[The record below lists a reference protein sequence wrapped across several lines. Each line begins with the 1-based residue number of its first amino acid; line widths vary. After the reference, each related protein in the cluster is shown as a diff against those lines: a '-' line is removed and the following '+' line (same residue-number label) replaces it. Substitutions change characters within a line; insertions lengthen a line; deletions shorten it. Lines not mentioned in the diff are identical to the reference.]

1 MPTDFMTWNEQDKRA
16 YLSRLHSQG
25 DEALKQAL
33 VNESRWEQLQAEAR
47 RRNCTV
53 WQVLGEL
60 SPERLEKIFV
70 TGAFHGETSTP
81 FAQSS
86 PHINMPQ
93 AQPYGPAAIDVSP
106 PHASPSHQSSARL
119 AAIPQPPQS
128 PSQRILNIPGNPYE
142 HAPAAAAHAAQPSG
156 LEEKIGRYSVWV
168 ELGKGGMGRAVLAYD
183 PQIGRTVVVKT
194 ILGQADADTILRFK
208 KEAQALARIQ
218 HENVVR
224 IYEVGH
230 DGRQMY
236 IAMENIPGATDLH
249 KSLPSIVARKDRW
262 QKIAHILEGIARGV
276 AAAHEKKILH
286 RDLKPANVLLT
297 ADGTPKIIDFG
308 LAKDTSTD
316 GGLTVE
322 GAILGTPDYMSPEQI
337 LGRTK
342 EVDERSDVYSLG
354 VILYEMLTLS
364 RPFAGRNYLELAEQA
379 QDPNRVPVRP
389 TQLEKNVPPPLET
402 IALKALNKK
411 KEERYQTAQELADDL
426 RRYLAGE
433 PILAMPEGP
442 GRRAVR
448 AVKRNKVPILAGLAT
463 LATIY
468 AGISGYRASKSENA
482 ALRLAQE
489 KAQADLDAADRE
501 RDLLRRAQEAER
513 RVRDERAQ
521 TYVMEMRAMIAQERF
536 NDAARLYALAL
547 DNATDREAL
556 KQTLAE
562 DKRHI
567 DGIMNVTIQTNGQ
580 GAWNIDRILP
590 DRFERIF
597 PAEGQ
602 YSMTHTLPLRRGES
616 FVLEAN
622 GYRQVFS
629 VTRDMRITVQKP
641 EELREFIF
649 LPATQEDEQDIYI
662 TRWPIN
668 RLSFTGERRSD
679 GALPMTGITPR
690 QAAQYA
696 QTLEN
701 TIREV
706 KSDNRWEVRLP
717 TTAEFERAL
726 APQSGWTYPWG
737 AEMRQGRAVSVEDV
751 RLHGIEAL
759 LIPTTISY
767 TDPRFAVTP
776 TGLHLSNCRIITQDG
791 DRYFAA
797 LPDMTEQDQRLYGFF
812 QTRETRGS
820 RAPFILQPIPET
832 GRSPTLGFYLVAYR
846 R

>member
-1 MPTDFMTWNEQDKRA
+1 MAWNEQDKRA
-16 YLSRLHSQG
+16 YLTRLHSQG

-33 VNESRWEQLQAEAR
+33 VNESRWEQLQAEAK
-47 RRNCTV
+47 RRNCTI

-70 TGAFHGETSTP
+70 TGAFHGGTSTP

-93 AQPYGPAAIDVSP
+93 AQPYHPATIDVPPPQGSP
-106 PHASPSHQSSARL
+106 HGTQAHQSSARL
-119 AAIPQPPQS
+119 AAIPQPPQL
-128 PSQRILNIPGNPYE
+128 PSQRTLNIPGNPYE
-142 HAPAAAAHAAQPSG
+142 HAPAAAAQPSG

-168 ELGKGGMGRAVLAYD
+168 ELGKGGMGRAVLAHD
-183 PQIGRTVVVKT
+183 PQLGRTVVVKT

-224 IYEVGH
+224 VYEVGH

-236 IAMENIPGATDLH
+236 IAMENIPGAADLH

-262 QKIAHILEGIARGV
+262 QKIAHVLEGTARGV

-297 ADGTPKIIDFG
+297 ADGTPKVIDFG
-308 LAKDTSTD
+308 LAKDTSAD

-322 GAILGTPDYMSPEQI
+322 GAVLGTPDYMPPEQI

-379 QDPNRVPVRP
+379 QDPNRVPLRP

-426 RRYLAGE
+426 KRYLAGE

-463 LATIY
+463 LAAVY

-513 RVRDERAQ
+513 SVRGERAQ
-521 TYVMEMRAMIAQERF
+521 TYVTEMRAMIAQERF

-556 KQTLAE
+556 EQTLAE
-562 DKRHI
+562 DKRQI
-567 DGIMNVTIQTNGQ
+567 DGIMNITIRTNGQ
-580 GAWNIDRILP
+580 GSWNIDRILS
-590 DRFERIF
+590 DRFERVF
-597 PAEGQ
+597 PAQ
-602 YSMTHTLPLRRGES
+602 DQHNSNHTLPLRRGES
-616 FVLEAN
+616 YVLEAN
-622 GYRQVFS
+622 GYRQAFA
-629 VTRDMRITVQKP
+629 VTQDATIAVRQP

-649 LPATQEDEQDIYI
+649 IPGTKPGEQDIYF

-668 RLSFTGERRSD
+668 RLSYTGDRTAGD
-679 GALPMTGITPR
+679 GALPITGITAR
-690 QAAQYA
+690 SAQEYA
-696 QTLEN
+696 QRMERA
-701 TIREV
+701 IREL
-706 KSDNRWEVRLP
+706 KSDDRWEVRLP

-737 AEMRQGRAVSVEDV
+737 AQMREGRAVSISAVRANGVE
-751 RLHGIEAL
+751 GL
-759 LIPTTISY
+759 LIPTTIAY

-776 TGLHLSNCRIITQDG
+776 TGLHLSNCSIITQDG
-791 DRYFAA
+791 ERYFAA
-797 LPDMTEQDQRLYGFF
+797 LPDMTEQDARLYSFI
-812 QTRETRGS
+812 QS
-820 RAPFILQPIPET
+820 RDSSNNHPFVLRPIPET
-832 GRSPTLGFYLVAYR
+832 GRSPTLGFYLVAYKR
-846 R
+846 AQ